1 MGAKMKSMILV
12 AMLLALAAAYP
23 LDIDAAVDQLFDQVK
38 EADDIEVVTEIYG
51 EPIAIVEYSSSAN
64 PEKGVYSYNFEGAN
78 GIIPSSE
85 GQQKQIGEKVEEVGT
100 VSRGSYS
107 YEFDGIKYTV
117 DWVADENGF
126 RATGDHL
133 PTPPPMPAHVVQLLA
148 DLKVAEDARIAAEVA
163 AVVVEAPTEA
173 PKVVTKAVEVPA
185 KVAEVTKVITKV
197 VEVPA
202 KVAEVAKVT
211 KITV

>member
-1 MGAKMKSMILV
+1 MQILID
-12 AMLLALAAAYP
+12 
-23 LDIDAAVDQLFDQVK
+23 LD
-38 EADDIEVVTEIYG
+38 
-51 EPIAIVEYSSSAN
+51 S
-64 PEKGVYSYNFEGAN
+64 FEGAN
-78 GIIPSSE
+78 GIILSSE

-163 AVVVEAPTEA
+163 AVVVEAPAEA
-173 PKVVTKAVEVPA
+173 PKVVEVVTKAVEVP
-185 KVAEVTKVITKV
+185 V
-197 VEVPA
+197 

>member
-1 MGAKMKSMILV
+1 MQILID
-12 AMLLALAAAYP
+12 
-23 LDIDAAVDQLFDQVK
+23 LD
-38 EADDIEVVTEIYG
+38 
-51 EPIAIVEYSSSAN
+51 S
-64 PEKGVYSYNFEGAN
+64 FEGAN
-78 GIIPSSE
+78 GIILSSE

-163 AVVVEAPTEA
+163 AVVVEAPAEA

-197 VEVPA
+197 VEVAAKAPKVVEVVTKA
-202 KVAEVAKVT
+202 VEVPVKVAEVAKVT

>member
-1 MGAKMKSMILV
+1 
-12 AMLLALAAAYP
+12 MLLALAAAYP

-51 EPIAIVEYSSSAN
+51 
-64 PEKGVYSYNFEGAN
+64 
-78 GIIPSSE
+78 IILSSE
-85 GQQKQIGEKVEEVGT
+85 GQKKQIGEKVEEVGT

-163 AVVVEAPTEA
+163 AVVVEAPAEA

-197 VEVPA
+197 VEVPV